1 MKKHHRTML
10 GAIALSASL
19 ALATSSAQAQSDP
32 IKIGLITDLTGFL
45 NNNGIA
51 IRQAATLALEEVGYK
66 VGNRSISLIIEDEA
80 SKPDQGIDKARKL
93 VESDKAAIILGPFN
107 GSTVVAVA
115 GYINRAQVPNVVTWY
130 SSASK
135 DVLKMRWTWSPFGTI
150 SQLSTPTGAYAYDV
164 LGKRTMTSMG
174 MDYIA
179 GREFIAGTENS
190 FKERGGQVIQNQW
203 IPLGTKDIAPYISAL
218 KKADFL
224 APWFAGVT
232 VPAGLRQIKEF
243 KVDMPVIM
251 PQSGHAAHPDQIKE
265 IGELGLGIITTDA
278 YAWSIDTP
286 ENRDFV
292 ARYKK
297 RWSVLPA
304 GASYGGYF
312 AMQIALEALKKA
324 GGNTSREAIAKAL
337 DATRITGLLGD
348 FSFGEAR
355 IGVGNYIVHEVVRGE
370 GDQPYKTKVLARYRV
385 QPVVSGDDVKF
396 KAERVATFK

>member
-1 MKKHHRTML
+1 MKKHHRPML

-93 VESDKAAIILGPFN
+93 VESDKAATILGPFN

-115 GYINRAQVPNVVTWY
+115 GYIHRAQVPTVVTWY

-135 DVLKMRWTWSPFGTI
+135 DVVKMKWTWSPFGTI

-179 GREFIAGTENS
+179 GREFN
-190 FKERGGQVIQNQW
+190 
-203 IPLGTKDIAPYISAL
+203 
-218 KKADFL
+218 
-224 APWFAGVT
+224 
-232 VPAGLRQIKEF
+232 
-243 KVDMPVIM
+243 VDMPVIM

-312 AMQIALEALKKA
+312 AMQIALGALEKT
-324 GGNTSREAIAKAL
+324 GGKHSREGIAKAL

-370 GDQPYKTKVLARYRV
+370 GDQPYKTKVLAGYRV
-385 QPVVSGDDVKF
+385 QPAASGD
-396 KAERVATFK
+396 AAT